1 MKQPWKTRENM
12 SVTETKR
19 TTLFTGA
26 LLSSNCGFQRLSP
39 AALSRS
45 RFLRLATGA
54 LLPLVGWRLPAAAA
68 ATPEVA
74 QNSGGPGTKQAAGPG
89 RAGAILVNQFGPVKI
104 HSYLSPADGLQVNTQ
119 MIEGPNAVV
128 IFDGQ
133 LLLPYADEVASYVQ
147 MLGKPVDRII
157 LSHAHTDHWGGLQV
171 LTERFPDA
179 RVFALDGIAD
189 QVRARGAARLD
200 GLRRTYGDKA
210 AAKVTVPTETITEGP
225 QLIDGVTYDF
235 KRFVDAESDSQL
247 AALLPEQKVLMAF
260 DLVFSPH
267 QHAFT
272 GANHFDHWMFVLES
286 LKVLEGYDVITI
298 GHDRPVDRSA
308 IDSTMTY
315 VKRAKAIHSVSADAK
330 TYSESLK
337 AAFPDRRLA
346 SVVDFSAKLLYAARR

>member
-1 MKQPWKTRENM
+1 M
-12 SVTETKR
+12 
-19 TTLFTGA
+19 
-26 LLSSNCGFQRLSP
+26 LSSNSGFQRLSQ

-45 RFLRLATGA
+45 QFLRLAAGVV
-54 LLPLVGWRLPAAAA
+54 LPFVGSGLSAAAA
-68 ATPEVA
+68 PGPELA
-74 QNSGGPGTKQAAGPG
+74 QNSAASETKDAAAPG
-89 RAGAILVNQFGPVKI
+89 RMGDIHVSQFGPVKI

-147 MLGKPVDRII
+147 TLGKPVDRIN

-189 QVRARGAARLD
+189 QVRARGPARLD

-210 AAKVTVPTETITEGP
+210 ATKVTVPKETIPEGL
-225 QLIDGVTYDF
+225 QRIDGVTYDF
-235 KRFVDAESDSQL
+235 KRFVDAESDLQL

-260 DLVFSPH
+260 DLVFSPN

-272 GANHFDHWMFVLES
+272 GANHFDHWIIALES
-286 LKVLEGYDVITI
+286 LKALQGYDTIII
-298 GHDRPVDRSA
+298 GHDTPVDRSA
-308 IDSTMTY
+308 IDSTTTY
-315 VKRAKAIHSVSADAK
+315 VKRAKQIHATAADAK
-330 TYSESLK
+330 TYSENLK
-337 AAFPDRRLA
+337 AAFPDLQQAGFVDLSA
-346 SVVDFSAKLLYAARR
+346 SYLYAAPH